1 MRLKFPGTLPQ
12 LQMIVATIAPGGTW
26 KIGREI
32 CEYQTPQGPKIRC
45 WRNSTVFVQGADG
58 PSARL
63 YDKLVR
69 EINKIDWPKELA

>member
-1 MRLKFPGTLPQ
+1 MRLTFPGSFPQ
-12 LQMIVATIAPGGTW
+12 LQAIVAIIAPGGNW
-26 KIGREI
+26 MIGHEI
-32 CEYQTPQGPKIRC
+32 CEYQTVEGPKIRC

-69 EINKIDWPKELA
+69 QIDKVDWPEEFG